1 MTNSIDT
8 SILNRFDLASQYE
21 WLETNGLGGYS
32 CASIIGTLS
41 RRYHGLLVAAAK
53 PPVGR
58 QVILS
63 KMDETIHV
71 AETGKSY
78 NLGCNKYK
86 GAIFPN
92 GYIFQQSFQRDLFPS
107 FVYKTN
113 GIEIKKTLAAIHGE
127 NTVVIQYE
135 VVKANHEFVMELLP
149 LSAIRDHHHLGK
161 ARELHGYT
169 SHFDKDIFHSTLSL
183 DSEDLYI
190 QIPEGRFQE
199 QKEWYFNFEYSKEQ
213 SRGMEAHEDLFSPG
227 KFYVNLKAGD
237 KLGIII
243 STENP
248 AGKDAGEL
256 FLREKA
262 RRIALSQKVNSPHP
276 FIKQLSLAAD
286 QFVVKRGN
294 GLRSIIAG
302 YPWFSDWG
310 RDTMIAI
317 PGLCLATGREEDA
330 RRMLEVYADNLSE
343 GMIPNRFPDDGEA
356 PEYNTLDASLW
367 FFVAAHKYLKAT
379 KDITFAK
386 EKVLPACKEIL
397 DWHIKGTRYNIRM
410 EEDGLLSGG
419 QEGYALTWMDAKV
432 GDFTPTPRIGKCV
445 EINALWYNAWEIYR
459 SLLKMLGFR
468 DEMHLV
474 SNRIKW
480 LRKQFV
486 QTFWNE
492 ESDCLYDFVKGDYK
506 DASIRPNQI
515 FAISLPYS
523 VLSPSKAAS
532 VLARV
537 EDELLTPVGLRSLS
551 KLDPAYKAY
560 YHGPLHQ
567 RDAAYHQGTVWSW
580 LIGPYMDAS
589 IRVKGSIG
597 MEHSRQLI
605 RHMSK
610 HFNQEGAIGNI
621 SEIFDGSGSHKSRG
635 CFAQAWSIAELLRVS
650 HEYKLFEARPIRSA
664 ARTHEI
670 RIKESPSIPV

>member
-32 CASIIGTLS
+32 CSSIIGTLT

-58 QVILS
+58 QVLLS
-63 KMDETIHV
+63 KMDETIRV
-71 AETGKSY
+71 PQTGKSY

-92 GYIFQQSFQRDLFPS
+92 GYIFQQSFERDLFPS
-107 FVYKTN
+107 FVYRTN
-113 GIEIKKTLAAIHGE
+113 GIEVKKTLAAIHGE
-127 NTVVIQYE
+127 NSIVIMYE
-135 VVKANHEFVMELLP
+135 VLKANHEFNMELLP
-149 LSAIRDHHHLGK
+149 LSAIRDHHHIGK

-169 SHFDKDIFHSTLSL
+169 SSFTSGVFHSSL
-183 DSEDLYI
+183 CHESQDLYI
-190 QIPEGRFQE
+190 SIPHGHFHE
-199 QKEWYFNFEYSKEQ
+199 QKEWYFNFEYSLEQ
-213 SRGMEAHEDLFSPG
+213 NRGMEAYEDLFSPG
-227 KFYVNLKAGD
+227 KFYVDLKEGD
-237 KLGIII
+237 KLGIIV
-243 STENP
+243 STQDP
-248 AGKDAGEL
+248 TGRDAIDL
-256 FLREKA
+256 FEQETQ
-262 RRIALSQKVNSPHP
+262 RRITLTRKVNSTHP

-286 QFVVKRGN
+286 QFVVQRGN

-379 KDITFAK
+379 KDLKFAK
-386 EKVLPACKEIL
+386 EKILPAFKEIL
-397 DWHIKGTRYNIRM
+397 DWHINGTRFNIRM
-410 EEDGLLSGG
+410 DDDGLLSGG

-432 GDFTPTPRIGKCV
+432 GDWTPTPRIGKCV

-459 SLLKMLGFR
+459 SVLRMTGNR
-468 DEMHLV
+468 EEMNLV
-474 SNRIKW
+474 SNRAKW

-486 QTFWNE
+486 QAFWNDE
-492 ESDCLYDFVKGDYK
+492 ADCLYDVIQGEYK

-523 VLSPSKAAS
+523 VLSPSKAAG
-532 VLARV
+532 VLRRV
-537 EDELLTPVGLRSLS
+537 EQELLTPVGLRSLS
-551 KLDPAYKAY
+551 DLDPAYKAY
-560 YHGPLHQ
+560 YHGSLHQ

-580 LIGPYMDAS
+580 LIGPYMDAC
-589 IRVKGSIG
+589 IRVKGSMG
-597 MEHSRQLI
+597 KEHSRQLI
-605 RHMSK
+605 RHMAK

-621 SEIFDGSGSHKSRG
+621 SEIFDGSGSHKPRG

-650 HEYKLFEARPIRSA
+650 HEYNLFVPELMRNSR
-664 ARTHEI
+664 R
-670 RIKESPSIPV
+670 KESVKNTDFVVA